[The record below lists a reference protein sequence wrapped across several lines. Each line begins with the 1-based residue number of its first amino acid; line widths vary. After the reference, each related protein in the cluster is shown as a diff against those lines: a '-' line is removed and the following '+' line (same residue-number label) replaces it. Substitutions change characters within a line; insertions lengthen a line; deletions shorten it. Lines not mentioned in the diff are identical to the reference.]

1 MELIAEYG
9 APGVSVQLA
18 DVPAF
23 VTDQIPEFLVGIVLT
38 KIVCDTGEI
47 FLAPGWPN
55 YLCLSLTAS
64 QGF

>member
-23 VTDQIPEFLVGIVLT
+23 VTDQIPEFLIGIVLT
-38 KIVCDTGEI
+38 KIVCDTGEV
-47 FLAPGWPN
+47 FLAPG
-55 YLCLSLTAS
+55 
-64 QGF
+64 